1 MNRENIQKMIDTF
14 KGLHHAPLPEHP
26 DKGFNMQWS
35 NFVPRKYTQHGCGT
49 AACFLGWT
57 DIVFPKDEEYHPES
71 GYAVCDDFDIS
82 VEDARTLCAPQSD
95 SGCRFSFRLDPE
107 KFTLEAAITVLERL
121 LETGEVDWNYAIDN
135 PWTPDN
141 KAADPAEISILDM
154 LMQETG
160 TVELPEGPVRTRPS
174 PTIDRIKS

>member
-14 KGLHHAPLPEHP
+14 KRLHHAPLPEHP
-26 DKGFNMQWS
+26 DKGFNMS
-35 NFVPRKYTQHGCGT
+35 GPHFAVREFSQHGCGT
-49 AACFLGWT
+49 AACILGWQKQLDIFLGIKGSCFDCSSYASKLYT
-57 DIVFPKDEEYHPES
+57 PRPEN
-71 GYAVCDDFDIS
+71 GCKYYYCD
-82 VEDARTLCAPQSD
+82 R
-95 SGCRFSFRLDPE
+95 PE

-135 PWTPDN
+135 PWTPDSE
-141 KAADPAEISILDM
+141 ADAPAEISILDM